1 MAIVLLDTSVASLLL
16 PDRARRPELALYRP
30 HIIGNTPALSF
41 QSIAE
46 LWKLAEKRR
55 WGSARRSVLE
65 EFLRGFVVIPYDYEL
80 ARVWARVCV
89 EAERVGRRLEAGD
102 AWIAA
107 TAVHRQIPLLV
118 HDREFKN
125 LPISGLTVIS
135 FA

>member
-1 MAIVLLDTSVASLLL
+1 VETCRETTLGQRTAKRTGGIF
-16 PDRARRPELALYRP
+16 ARL
-30 HIIGNTPALSF
+30 
-41 QSIAE
+41 
-46 LWKLAEKRR
+46 RR
-55 WGSARRSVLE
+55 D
-65 EFLRGFVVIPYDYEL
+65 PYDYEL

-118 HDREFKN
+118 HDRDFKN

>member
-1 MAIVLLDTSVASLLL
+1 MAVVLLDTSVASLLL
-16 PDRARRPELALYRP
+16 PDRAHRPELAFYRP

-55 WGSARRSVLE
+55 WASQRRDILDG
-65 EFLRGFVVIPYDYEL
+65 FLRSFVVTPYDYEL

-89 EAERVGRRLEAGD
+89 EAERMGRRLEVGD

-107 TAVHRQIPLLV
+107 TAVHRRIALLV
-118 HDREFKN
+118 HDRDFVN
-125 LPISGLTVIS
+125 LPISV
-135 FA
+135 

>member
-1 MAIVLLDTSVASLLL
+1 MAVVLLDTSVASLLL

-55 WGSARRSVLE
+55 WASARRSVLE

-118 HDREFKN
+118 HDRDFKN